1 MPRSSIRNKR
11 KKSTP
16 VGFEEKHIWGLSWL
30 FSVLMS
36 WGILKFLPALEEV
49 MLAQDKLMLY

>member
-16 VGFEEKHIWGLSWL
+16 VGFEEKHIWG
-30 FSVLMS
+30 FGVLMS
-36 WGILKFLPALEEV
+36 WGILKFLPAL
-49 MLAQDKLMLY
+49 